1 MTQTKTLLTGASLGA
16 LFAGALWYSADRID
30 LSAFVSPAQA
40 AVPPVEASL
49 PVVEVVAAEARAIT
63 RWDEFTGRF
72 VAVDEVAIRAR
83 VSGHLDAVHFRAG
96 EVVEKGDLLFTID
109 PRPFEAALAEAEAR
123 LAELQAALRLA
134 ETELERQTQLRDR
147 GHVSQSVLDVAVQ
160 EAESARAAIAGAE
173 ATVERAKLDL
183 SFTEIRSPVTGRI
196 SDDAVS
202 AGNLIAAGAGSE
214 ALTTIVSL
222 DPIHFVF
229 DATEQQYLEYMRA
242 STEDGLRNRAGR
254 TAVEVRLIDEPGFE
268 HSGTIDFVDNRIDRT
283 TGTIRGR
290 AVLKNGDG
298 LLTPGMFGRLRLA
311 TAEDEQTV
319 LIPEEAI
326 GSDQAMKF
334 VVVVTADGTVERR
347 SVTIGDRHETLRIV
361 EAGLAP
367 GEQVVVSGL
376 HIARPGAQ
384 VTARLRD
391 GDDSGDAVEL
401 AAR

>member
-1 MTQTKTLLTGASLGA
+1 
-16 LFAGALWYSADRID
+16 
-30 LSAFVSPAQA
+30 
-40 AVPPVEASL
+40 
-49 PVVEVVAAEARAIT
+49 
-63 RWDEFTGRF
+63 
-72 VAVDEVAIRAR
+72 
-83 VSGHLDAVHFRAG
+83 
-96 EVVEKGDLLFTID
+96 
-109 PRPFEAALAEAEAR
+109 
-123 LAELQAALRLA
+123 
-134 ETELERQTQLRDR
+134 
-147 GHVSQSVLDVAVQ
+147 
-160 EAESARAAIAGAE
+160 
-173 ATVERAKLDL
+173 
-183 SFTEIRSPVTGRI
+183 TGRI

-347 SVTIGDRHETLRIV
+347 SVTLGDRHETLRIV